1 MKIAVLV
8 IVYGCIMMVSCANE
22 KKNTPDIR
30 DAATNQVTAPDPT
43 LSTQNTISSPVS
55 TPPAVIPSAP
65 AAAAGALNP
74 AHGQPGHRCDI
85 AVGAPLNSPPNPGK
99 TPAPI
104 GTANAP
110 LGTAAPSFTPPP
122 VLGKASTPVPAAG
135 TAATTTAPGMNPPH
149 GQPGHDC
156 SIAVGAPLKK

>member
-1 MKIAVLV
+1 MKIAVLE
-8 IVYGCIMMVSCANE
+8 IVCGCIMMVSCANE

-65 AAAAGALNP
+65 AAAGALNP

-85 AVGAPLNSPPNPGK
+85 AVGAPLNSPPNPAK
-99 TPAPI
+99 NPAPL

-110 LGTAAPSFTPPP
+110 LGTATPSFTPPP
-122 VLGKASTPVPAAG
+122 VLGKASTPVPTAG
-135 TAATTTAPGMNPPH
+135 ASATNTAPGMNPPH